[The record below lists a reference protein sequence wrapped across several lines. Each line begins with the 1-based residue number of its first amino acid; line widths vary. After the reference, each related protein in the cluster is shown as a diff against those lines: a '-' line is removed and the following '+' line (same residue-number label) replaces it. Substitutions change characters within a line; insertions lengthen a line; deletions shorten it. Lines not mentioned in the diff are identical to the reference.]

1 MLVELGVIFALV
13 LVNGMFAGAEIAI
26 VGMDRARLH
35 QLVDQGDPAGIA
47 VKALRGD
54 PERFFATVQIVITVV
69 SSAAGA
75 FGGAT
80 FAQDL
85 TPSLEPLFGKSADEV
100 ALVGVVV
107 FISYLSL
114 VLGELVPKSLAIRKA
129 ESYALFI
136 GPLLLRLSSVAR
148 PLVWLLTASSNLF
161 LKLFGDK
168 ATFTESRV
176 SPEQLRELV
185 DEAAELGTLNANVG
199 EIAAR
204 ALEFADLTAS
214 RVMVPRTRIV
224 GIPHHAT
231 HDEIRSIVLESAHSR
246 LPVYE
251 GTLDNVVGYVFY
263 KDLLSLAWEG
273 RLLVLAD
280 LLRPP
285 FFAVESMPAADLL
298 QQMRERRTHLA
309 FVVDETGGLSGIVTL
324 DDLVE
329 ELVGEVFGE
338 LHRSQPASMHR
349 TVDGSVVALADVTI
363 RDLNREFELELPDRE
378 DWSTLGGLCAHLA
391 GRVPRPGDRYRACAS
406 AELVVEAASNRAAT
420 LVRIIPLDP
429 TKESEAPSLKMKQ
442 STRPS

>member
-26 VGMDRARLH
+26 VGMDRARLR
-35 QLVDQGDPAGIA
+35 QLVEQGDPAGQA

-69 SSAAGA
+69 SAAAGA

-80 FAQDL
+80 FAHNL
-85 TPSLEPLFGKSADEV
+85 TPSLEPLFGSSAQEV
-100 ALVGVVV
+100 ALVGVVAI
-107 FISYLSL
+107 ISYLSL
-114 VLGELVPKSLAIRKA
+114 VLGELVPKSIAIRKA
-129 ESYALFI
+129 ETYALLI
-136 GPLLLRLSSVAR
+136 GPWLLRLSSLVR
-148 PLVWLLTASSNLF
+148 PLVWVLTTSSNLF

-185 DEAAELGTLNANVG
+185 DEAAELGTLDANVG

-204 ALEFADLTAS
+204 ALEFANLTAS
-214 RVMVPRTRIV
+214 RVMVPRTRII
-224 GIPHHAT
+224 GIPHHAS
-231 HDEIRSIVLESAHSR
+231 HDQIRSTVLESAHSR

-273 RLLVLAD
+273 RLLVLED

-285 FFAVESMPAADLL
+285 FFVVESMPAADLL

-338 LHRSQPASMHR
+338 LHRSEPASMHR
-349 TVDGSVVALADVTI
+349 AVDGSVVALADVTI
-363 RDLNREFELELPDRE
+363 RDLNREFELDLPDSDE
-378 DWSTLGGLCAHLA
+378 WSTLGGLCASLA
-391 GRVPRPGDRYRACAS
+391 GRVPRPGDRYQAGTG
-406 AELVVEAASNRAAT
+406 AELVVEAASDRAAT
-420 LVRIIPLDP
+420 LVRIIPI
-429 TKESEAPSLKMKQ
+429 TAREVSEAPPSLKQPLK
-442 STRPS
+442 S